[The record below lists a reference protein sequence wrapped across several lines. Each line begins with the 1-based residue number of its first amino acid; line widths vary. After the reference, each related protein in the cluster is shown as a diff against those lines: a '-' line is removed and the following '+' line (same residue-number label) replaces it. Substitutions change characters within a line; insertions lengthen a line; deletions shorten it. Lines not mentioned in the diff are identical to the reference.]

1 MKDENTRNTILALIL
16 SVIVLIGWQF
26 LVVAPR
32 VEQQKARE
40 AVIAKNTASQT
51 PATPSATSEVPVA
64 NSANAP
70 TVAPVAQAV
79 IPRDKAL
86 ASTTR
91 VVIDTPSLNGS
102 LNLKGGRIDDLSL
115 KNYRATVEKDSPTIT
130 LFSPSGAAD
139 AYYAEMGFVAPTG
152 SKLLVPN
159 GATQWTFRDGL
170 SLSPGTPV
178 HLEYNNG
185 QGLTF
190 RRTYD
195 VDKDYMFTVRDEVV
209 NNTGAAVTLHPY
221 ALLSRHGMPPTTG
234 TYVIHEGMVGV
245 FGDAGL
251 QEQTYKKIADA
262 LAYSHHAKA
271 GWVGI
276 VDKYWAATVI
286 PDQKTG
292 FEGRFS
298 AQSTQYKKT
307 FQADYL
313 LDPQIIEQGATVAV
327 THRLFAGAKEVAV
340 VDAYRSAQNIERFDL
355 LIDWGWFYFF
365 TKPLFYAIDFFYH
378 LIGNFGVAI
387 LIVTV
392 IVKLLFFP
400 LASRSYVS
408 MSKMRKVQPE
418 MTRIKE
424 RHPDDKLKQQQE
436 LMELYKRE
444 KINPVSGCLP
454 VVIQIPV
461 FFALYKVIYTSIEMR
476 HAPFF
481 GWIHDLSAPDPTSFV
496 NLFGLLPFDA
506 PSFLHIGVWPLI
518 MGLTMFLQMKMNPEP
533 TDPTQKIIFSW
544 MPLLFT
550 FLLSSFPAGLVI
562 YWAWNNTLSLT
573 QQYTIMRRQGVEVHL
588 GQNLRNAIVRRRTKA
603 IDNGDEPEKT

>member
-40 AVIAKNTASQT
+40 AVLAKNTNPQNPVTSSAA
-51 PATPSATSEVPVA
+51 PAVPEA
-64 NSANAP
+64 SANAP
-70 TVAPVAQAV
+70 TVSPVLQT
-79 IPRDKAL
+79 IMPRDTAL
-86 ASTTR
+86 AASKR

-152 SKLLVPN
+152 SKLVVPN
-159 GATQWTFRDGL
+159 GATQWTFKDGL

-195 VDKDYMFTVRDEVV
+195 VDKDYLFTVRDEVV

-221 ALLSRHGMPPTTG
+221 ALLSRHGTPPTTG

-298 AQSTQYKKT
+298 AQSTQDKQT

-313 LDPQIIEQGATVAV
+313 LDPQIIAPGATVAV

-340 VDAYRSAQNIERFDL
+340 VDAYRSSQAIERFDL

-506 PSFLHIGVWPLI
+506 PAFLHIGIWPLI
-518 MGLTMFLQMKMNPEP
+518 MGVTMFLQMKMNPEP

-603 IDNGDEPEKT
+603 IDNGDTPEKT